1 MKPLLKVKNLSK
13 KYNTI
18 NGEIEAIKDISFEVK
33 NGEFIAIIGTS
44 GCGKSTLLSIL
55 AGLEEK
61 SNGEITYCNDKNDI
75 KIGYMLQEDAL
86 FEHYSILDNV
96 LLGLK
101 IQKKLN
107 QENKEYIL
115 KLLEKYQLT
124 NFKNKKPHELSGGMK
139 QRVALIRTLAIKPDI
154 LFLDEPFSALD
165 FDTRLKVSDD
175 VFKIIKENRKT
186 TLMVTHDIGE
196 AISMADKI
204 IVLSKSPAYIKKIYN
219 IELENKDLPTVN
231 RKDTKFNYYYD
242 LIWKDLS
249 EDI

>member
-107 QENKEYIL
+107 QKNKEYVL

-139 QRVALIRTLAIKPDI
+139 QRV
-154 LFLDEPFSALD
+154 
-165 FDTRLKVSDD
+165 
-175 VFKIIKENRKT
+175 
-186 TLMVTHDIGE
+186 G
-196 AISMADKI
+196 
-204 IVLSKSPAYIKKIYN
+204 
-219 IELENKDLPTVN
+219 
-231 RKDTKFNYYYD
+231 
-242 LIWKDLS
+242 
-249 EDI
+249 

>member
-96 LLGLK
+96 LLGL
-101 IQKKLN
+101 
-107 QENKEYIL
+107 
-115 KLLEKYQLT
+115 
-124 NFKNKKPHELSGGMK
+124 
-139 QRVALIRTLAIKPDI
+139 
-154 LFLDEPFSALD
+154 
-165 FDTRLKVSDD
+165 
-175 VFKIIKENRKT
+175 
-186 TLMVTHDIGE
+186 
-196 AISMADKI
+196 
-204 IVLSKSPAYIKKIYN
+204 
-219 IELENKDLPTVN
+219 
-231 RKDTKFNYYYD
+231 
-242 LIWKDLS
+242 
-249 EDI
+249 

>member
-107 QENKEYIL
+107 QENKEYVL

-139 QRVALIRTLAIKPDI
+139 QRV
-154 LFLDEPFSALD
+154 
-165 FDTRLKVSDD
+165 VC
-175 VFKIIKENRKT
+175 
-186 TLMVTHDIGE
+186 M
-196 AISMADKI
+196 
-204 IVLSKSPAYIKKIYN
+204 
-219 IELENKDLPTVN
+219 
-231 RKDTKFNYYYD
+231 
-242 LIWKDLS
+242 
-249 EDI
+249 

>member
-107 QENKEYIL
+107 QENKEYVL

-196 AISMADKI
+196 AISMANKI

-219 IELENKDLPTVN
+219 IELVNKDLPTVN